1 MTRISFL
8 HGAPDRIQSAAHWL
22 QRTWAGR
29 QAAQCHILVYVPDA
43 EQATRLDRMLWTQP
57 ALSFVPHCRTDSP
70 LAGET
75 PILLTNRL
83 DEPAQESCLLN
94 LSNELPPTFSRFE
107 HLVEIIS
114 IDDADRLPARERFKF
129 YRDRGYAIENRDISG
144 GL

>member
-8 HGAPDRIQSAAHWL
+8 HGAPDRIQSAAQWL
-22 QRTWAGR
+22 QQAWSNR

-75 PILLTNRL
+75 PILLTDRL

-107 HLVEIIS
+107 HLVEIVS

-129 YRDRGYAIENRDISG
+129 YRDRGYAIDNRDISG

>member
-22 QRTWAGR
+22 QQAWAGR
-29 QAAQCHILVYVPDA
+29 QAVLVYVPDA
-43 EQATRLDRMLWTQP
+43 DQATRLDRMLWTQP

-70 LAGET
+70 LADET
-75 PILLTNRL
+75 PILLTDRL
-83 DEPAQESCLLN
+83 DTPAQENCLLN

-107 HLVEIIS
+107 HLVEIVS